1 MEAEATG
8 EEKGIGGEE
17 EVEVEGVVAVAEI
30 VIAGRF
36 VDIVAASQWT
46 KLRRWNHYY
55 LIIIISSIYRRY
67 QKQVSKMRVN
77 EGMDVWMDKE

>member
-36 VDIVAASQWT
+36 VDIVAASQ
-46 KLRRWNHYY
+46 
-55 LIIIISSIYRRY
+55 
-67 QKQVSKMRVN
+67 
-77 EGMDVWMDKE
+77 